1 MKKLR
6 KMKKIIL
13 NNLYQ
18 SSLPP
23 TDTSVLWVKMKE
35 DSQDIE
41 SIFRFRNGF
50 WEPYL
55 VSVDFMKPE
64 EAEETKTNKERKEK

>member
-1 MKKLR
+1 
-6 KMKKIIL
+6 MKKIVL

-23 TDTSVLWVKMKE
+23 TCTSVLWVKMKDGSE
-35 DSQDIE
+35 DIE
-41 SIFRFRNGF
+41 SIFRFRNGA

-55 VSVDFMKPE
+55 VSIDFMKPDTQ
-64 EAEETKTNKERKEK
+64 ETKEQKL

>member
-1 MKKLR
+1 
-6 KMKKIIL
+6 MKKIIL

-23 TDTSVLWVKMKE
+23 TDISVLWVKLKE
-35 DSQDIE
+35 ESQDIE
-41 SIFRFRNGF
+41 SIFRFRNGS

-55 VSVDFMKPE
+55 VSIDFMKPSQE
-64 EAEETKTNKERKEK
+64 TNKKKQRNQ

>member
-1 MKKLR
+1 
-6 KMKKIIL
+6 MKKIIL

-23 TDTSVLWVKMKE
+23 TDISVLWVKIKE

-41 SIFRFRNGF
+41 SIFRFRNGS

-55 VSVDFMKPE
+55 VSIDFMKPE
-64 EAEETKTNKERKEK
+64 EPKEEVKSTNKKEEK

>member
-1 MKKLR
+1 MR
-6 KMKKIIL
+6 KIIL

-35 DSQDIE
+35 GSQDIE
-41 SIFRFRNGF
+41 SIFRFRNGS

-55 VSVDFMKPE
+55 VSIDFMKPE
-64 EAEETKTNKERKEK
+64 ESEETKTNKKRKEK

>member
-1 MKKLR
+1 MR
-6 KMKKIIL
+6 KVIL

-23 TDTSVLWVKMKE
+23 TDISVLWVKMRE
-35 DSQDIE
+35 GSQDIE
-41 SIFRFRNGF
+41 SIFRFKNGS

-55 VSVDFMKPE
+55 VSIDFMKPE
-64 EAEETKTNKERKEK
+64 EIKQKDQ

>member
-1 MKKLR
+1 MKR
-6 KMKKIIL
+6 VIL

-23 TDTSVLWVKMKE
+23 TDTSVLWVKMKQGSDE
-35 DSQDIE
+35 IA
-41 SIFRFRNGF
+41 SIFRYKNGS

-55 VSVDFMKPE
+55 VSVEFMKPD
-64 EAEETKTNKERKEK
+64 ETKTTKKRKEK